1 MSQMNKVMLLIL
13 QWHMG
18 KFPRDVAPCATKSL
32 NLSTS
37 GRSALAHHAK
47 EIKLG
52 ELDIKRKNF
61 FQY

>member
-1 MSQMNKVMLLIL
+1 MAYWEISE
-13 QWHMG
+13 G
-18 KFPRDVAPCATKSL
+18 VAPCATKPL

-37 GRSALAHHAK
+37 GQSALTYHAK

-52 ELDIKRKNF
+52 ELDIKRKTF

>member
-1 MSQMNKVMLLIL
+1 MLLIL
-13 QWHMG
+13 QWHAG

-37 GRSALAHHAK
+37 GRSALTYHAK